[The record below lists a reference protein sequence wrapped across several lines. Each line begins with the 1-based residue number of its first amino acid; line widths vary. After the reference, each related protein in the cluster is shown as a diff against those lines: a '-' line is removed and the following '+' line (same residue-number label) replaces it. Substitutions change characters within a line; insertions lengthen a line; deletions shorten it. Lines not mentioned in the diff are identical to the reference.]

1 MHDRAV
7 NVSGRTAAPRVCRIL
22 LIRIVSGIRKNERGK
37 MEKKKNPEKP
47 EKVKTS
53 RPDWDA
59 IRRDYITSNDT
70 QPECA
75 RRHGVNVGTLRNHA
89 AREHWAE
96 QRAAYIGAV
105 TDKAIAT
112 TAACSA
118 YRVASQLTGLSYVVD
133 ALERETRKALEDG
146 EQLHRYLVQSTTRH
160 KDGTTETA
168 YKDITSDKVDTRA
181 LRDLTDSVKTLE
193 ALKRSLHGLETAQ
206 ERHRKQIETE
216 RLALER
222 ERLQLEKER
231 LELTRKRE
239 ERDTDGVKGVQ
250 IVVGGYCEDYSE

>member
-1 MHDRAV
+1 M
-7 NVSGRTAAPRVCRIL
+7 G
-22 LIRIVSGIRKNERGK
+22 
-37 MEKKKNPEKP
+37 KKKTPEKQGK
-47 EKVKTS
+47 EKNS
-53 RPDWDA
+53 RPDWVK
-59 IRRDYITSNDT
+59 IRNNYITGNES
-70 QPECA
+70 PKECA
-75 RRHGVNVGTLRNHA
+75 RRHGVNYYTLSNHKQ
-89 AREHWAE
+89 REHWND
-96 QRAAYIGAV
+96 QRAAYRGAV
-105 TDKAIAT
+105 TDKAIE
-112 TAACSA
+112 TAKNCTA
-118 YRVASQLTGLSYVVD
+118 YRVASELVGLSGVVD

-168 YKDITSDKVDTRA
+168 YRDITSDKVDTRA

-222 ERLQLEKER
+222 ERLAIEKER

-239 ERDTDGVKGVQ
+239 ERDAEGVKGVQ
-250 IVVGGYCEDYSE
+250 IVVGGYCDDYSE

>member
-1 MHDRAV
+1 M
-7 NVSGRTAAPRVCRIL
+7 
-22 LIRIVSGIRKNERGK
+22 GK
-37 MEKKKNPEKP
+37 TKNPEN
-47 EKVKTS
+47 EKNG
-53 RPDWDA
+53 RPDWDS
-59 IRRDYITSNDT
+59 IRNDYITGNDT
-70 QPECA
+70 PKECA
-75 RRHGVNVGTLRNHA
+75 RRHGVNYRTLGNHLFK
-89 AREHWAE
+89 EKWND
-96 QRAAYIGAV
+96 QRAAYRGAV
-105 TDKAIAT
+105 TDKALE
-112 TAACSA
+112 TAKNCTA
-118 YRVASQLTGLSYVVD
+118 YRVASELMGLSYVVD

-222 ERLQLEKER
+222 ERLAIEKER
-231 LELTRKRE
+231 LELTKKRE
-239 ERDTDGVKGVQ
+239 EREADGVNGVQ
-250 IVVGGYCEDYSE
+250 IVVGGYCDEYSE

>member
-1 MHDRAV
+1 M
-7 NVSGRTAAPRVCRIL
+7 G
-22 LIRIVSGIRKNERGK
+22 
-37 MEKKKNPEKP
+37 KKKNPEKP
-47 EKVKTS
+47 EKKKNS

-59 IRRDYITSNDT
+59 IRNAYITGNES
-70 QPECA
+70 PKECA
-75 RRHGVNVGTLRNHA
+75 RRHGVNYRTLGNHLY
-89 AREHWAE
+89 RERWNE
-96 QRAAYIGAV
+96 QRAAYRGAV
-105 TDKAIAT
+105 VDKAID
-112 TAACSA
+112 TAATCSA
-118 YRVASQLTGLSYVVD
+118 YRVASQLIGLSGVVD

-206 ERHRKQIETE
+206 EQHRRQIEKERLELERE

-222 ERLQLEKER
+222 ERV
-231 LELTRKRE
+231 ELVRKRE
-239 ERDTDGVKGVQ
+239 ERDAEGVKGVQ

>member
-1 MHDRAV
+1 M
-7 NVSGRTAAPRVCRIL
+7 
-22 LIRIVSGIRKNERGK
+22 GK
-37 MEKKKNPEKP
+37 KENPENPETKKN
-47 EKVKTS
+47 S

-89 AREHWAE
+89 AREHWE
-96 QRAAYIGAV
+96 QQRAAYRGAV
-105 TDKAIAT
+105 NDKAVE
-112 TAACSA
+112 TAKNCTA
-118 YRVASQLTGLSYVVD
+118 YRVASELMGLSYVVD
-133 ALERETRKALEDG
+133 ALERETRKALDDG
-146 EQLHRYLVQSTTRH
+146 EQLHRYLVQTTTRH
-160 KDGTTETA
+160 KNGTTETG

-222 ERLQLEKER
+222 ERLEIEKER

-239 ERDTDGVKGVQ
+239 ERDAEGVKGVQ
-250 IVVGGYCEDYSE
+250 IVVGGYCDEYSE

>member
-1 MHDRAV
+1 
-7 NVSGRTAAPRVCRIL
+7 
-22 LIRIVSGIRKNERGK
+22 

-47 EKVKTS
+47 EKKKNS

-70 QPECA
+70 QPESA
-75 RRHGVNVGTLRNHA
+75 RRHGVSVCTLRNHA
-89 AREHWAE
+89 AREHWE
-96 QRAAYIGAV
+96 QQRTAYRGAV
-105 TDKAIAT
+105 NDKAID
-112 TAACSA
+112 TAATCSA
-118 YRVASQLTGLSYVVD
+118 YRVASQLIGLSGVVD

-146 EQLHRYLVQSTTRH
+146 EQLHRYLVQTTSRH
-160 KDGTTETA
+160 KDGTTETS

-222 ERLQLEKER
+222 ERLAIEKER

-239 ERDTDGVKGVQ
+239 ERDAEGVKGVQ
-250 IVVGGYCEDYSE
+250 IVVGGYCDDYSE

>member
-1 MHDRAV
+1 
-7 NVSGRTAAPRVCRIL
+7 
-22 LIRIVSGIRKNERGK
+22 

-47 EKVKTS
+47 EKKKNN

-70 QPECA
+70 QPESA
-75 RRHGVNVGTLRNHA
+75 RRHGVNVCTLRNHA
-89 AREHWAE
+89 ARERWNE
-96 QRAAYIGAV
+96 KRAAYRGAV
-105 TDKAIAT
+105 TDKAIE
-112 TAACSA
+112 TAKNCSA
-118 YRVASQLTGLSYVVD
+118 YRVASELMGLAGVVD

-146 EQLHRYLVQSTTRH
+146 EQLHRYLVQTTSRH

-206 ERHRKQIETE
+206 EQHRRQIERERLELERE

-222 ERLQLEKER
+222 ERV
-231 LELTRKRE
+231 ELVQKRE
-239 ERDTDGVKGVQ
+239 ERDADAVNGVR

>member
-1 MHDRAV
+1 
-7 NVSGRTAAPRVCRIL
+7 
-22 LIRIVSGIRKNERGK
+22 
-37 MEKKKNPEKP
+37 MEKKKIPEKS
-47 EKVKTS
+47 EKKKKS
-53 RPDWDA
+53 FPDWGA
-59 IRRDYITSNDT
+59 IRNDYITGNDT
-70 QPECA
+70 PKECA
-75 RRHGVNVGTLRNHA
+75 RRHGVNYRTLGNHLY
-89 AREHWAE
+89 RERWND
-96 QRAAYIGAV
+96 QRAAYRGAV
-105 TDKAIAT
+105 TDKAIE
-112 TAACSA
+112 TAKNCTA
-118 YRVASQLTGLSYVVD
+118 YRVASELIGLSGVVD

-222 ERLQLEKER
+222 ERLQIEKER

-239 ERDTDGVKGVQ
+239 ERDAEGVKGVQ
-250 IVVGGYCEDYSE
+250 IVVGGYCDDYSE

>member
-1 MHDRAV
+1 M
-7 NVSGRTAAPRVCRIL
+7 
-22 LIRIVSGIRKNERGK
+22 K
-37 MEKKKNPEKP
+37 KKKNPENS
-47 EKVKTS
+47 EKKKNGRT
-53 RPDWDA
+53 DWDA

-89 AREHWAE
+89 GREHWE
-96 QRAAYIGAV
+96 QQRAAYRGAV
-105 TDKAIAT
+105 TDKAVE
-112 TAACSA
+112 TAKNCTA
-118 YRVASQLTGLSYVVD
+118 YRVASELMGLSYVVD

-146 EQLHRYLVQSTTRH
+146 EQLHRYLVQTTARH

-193 ALKRSLHGLETAQ
+193 ALKRSLHGLDTAQ

-222 ERLQLEKER
+222 ERLAIEKER
-231 LELTRKRE
+231 LELTKKRE
-239 ERDTDGVKGVQ
+239 ERDAEGVKGVQ
-250 IVVGGYCEDYSE
+250 IVVGGYCDEYSE

>member
-1 MHDRAV
+1 
-7 NVSGRTAAPRVCRIL
+7 
-22 LIRIVSGIRKNERGK
+22 

-47 EKVKTS
+47 EKKKIS
-53 RPDWDA
+53 RPDWGA

-70 QPECA
+70 QPDCA
-75 RRHGVNVGTLRNHA
+75 RRHGVNVCTLRNHA
-89 AREHWAE
+89 AREHWE
-96 QRAAYIGAV
+96 QQRAAYRGAV
-105 TDKAIAT
+105 TDKAVE
-112 TAACSA
+112 TAKNCTA
-118 YRVASQLTGLSYVVD
+118 YRVASELIGLSGVVD

-206 ERHRKQIETE
+206 ERHRRQIERERLELERE

-222 ERLQLEKER
+222 ERV
-231 LELTRKRE
+231 ELVRKRE
-239 ERDTDGVKGVQ
+239 ERDADAVNGVQ
-250 IVVGGYCEDYSE
+250 IVVGGYVDEYSE